1 MAVASIK
8 STRNTDPAT
17 SLVNVSREDLVS
29 GDVITLESVGAGT
42 TSHSW
47 SILFSPEGSASA
59 LTSTNTA
66 VTQFQIDK
74 EGAYLVR
81 LVADAGLETET
92 MQHIR
97 MRVLTA
103 FGGLQLVA
111 AGERRDEEAIIPVDI
126 GVYGWAYEQ
135 NGNIRKI
142 LDFIKPIVQSGRVLH
157 VDGGTENYGDFHEI
171 QDAINAAAAA
181 ATENE
186 PYVVLVR
193 EGTYQE
199 SLSLKPFVHVIST
212 QHQNSHEIPDLKA
225 KPKMSPRVVVDAI
238 SHDVDLPA
246 TTDLCVVVGIH
257 FLCDTLNSDPL
268 IAKTGEGVIQANAC
282 TFEST
287 PVGAGQGSLVDL
299 KGGRFVGLDCR
310 FRMNENGDFENFAFL
325 QSGEDTTSLL
335 DSCSITAPSGLAI
348 NPNQHNVAG
357 VVNVLRNCTV
367 KAIKYGLATNGTSTV
382 INSSV
387 YGDKSVDINWLGSTY
402 GVSNSGNS
410 TQTFLFS
417 EIGGDIYW
425 NKDNTSH
432 NNVLKIGSVVFE
444 TLNESGT
451 GSAITVEALAN
462 SLSMGFDTTNSSLT
476 STNVQEAI
484 VELEGIITSG
494 VGTAVNVGTG
504 KGIFRQKTGANL
516 EFASLMGVSGISIAP
531 SSSGDELEIGY
542 SGAGI
547 SNQINQLDSSVI
559 VSDTGTTAAIEF
571 SINGNLSWRVDSI
584 GDLVSATNSIGNSTD
599 YLRNIYTIKQTYD
612 VTQTGIIGHGEITWD
627 SNKESLVVG
636 GDNNVTHYVGQQTQ
650 FYARNKSANNLD
662 VDAGTIVSLY
672 ETNGNQF
679 EFKTINPQSVAVW
692 DVLNDT
698 IGILASDVL
707 NGDFGYVVTHGLVS
721 MNTSALTGSVGE
733 KIYQNVGSG
742 LTMTRPTGI
751 NVICV
756 GTLVKKAVNG
766 EIFVN
771 INNDSIRGWHTDSSD
786 TLVPNGSYDIGT
798 AANPVSYI
806 FAENIGSQADP
817 VDQIYVLS
825 TNSLHFVNPNNN
837 EEYHVRVDTT
847 GIAPRLKV
855 GNMFCAGI
863 PDVDDPLIPAD
874 YYPLLWDMSGNGNHI
889 LGNTAIANNVPPII
903 RIGDYRIPTIDL
915 SSISIPDA
923 VNPDVAVEVSNQTPQ
938 ILSSDD
944 AHDLIMHDPTNDVF
958 VSVPRAL
965 LDLPYANI
973 TGTPTSLSQFTNDVG
988 FLTSVGLVDYNDL
1001 LNKPSN
1007 LSEFVNDVFTGEEIH
1022 FYEQPDANG
1031 QTLIYDAGLNQWT
1044 PTAQMDL
1051 EVNWN
1056 KVQNK
1061 PTIFSGDYNDLSNKP
1076 SFFNGDYN
1084 ALSNKPTLFSG
1095 NYDDLNNK
1103 PTPFSGS
1110 WDDLTNKPALFDG
1123 NYNNLSNKP
1132 SIPNSVNQL
1141 SFPSGSNGDVL
1152 TRDGDNVEYT
1162 SQEDIHIDP
1171 IHKDVVISEAIN
1183 GKNPVAEFGQL
1194 HLINLKESLTL
1205 ELPPANA
1212 VGSFKTLVIKL
1223 IGRVQ
1228 GANLTIKPYTQDGD
1242 MIDTSGASIIWSN
1255 ESTPLMK
1262 TMTLY
1267 SDGSDWWII

>member
-17 SLVNVSREDLVS
+17 SLVNVSREDLAT

-142 LDFIKPIVQSGRVLH
+142 LDFIKPMVQSGRVLH
-157 VDGGTENYGDFHEI
+157 VDGGSENYGDFHEI
-171 QDAINAAAAA
+171 QDGINAAAAL
-181 ATENE
+181 ATEAE

-238 SHDVDLPA
+238 SHDADLPA

-268 IAKTGEGVIQANAC
+268 ITKTGEGVIQANAC

-310 FRMNENGDFENFAFL
+310 FRLTETGDVGNFAFL

-335 DSCSITAPSGLAI
+335 DSCSITAPSGFSI

-357 VVNVLRNCTV
+357 VINVLRNCTV
-367 KAIKYGLATNGTSTV
+367 KTAEYGLATNGTSTV
-382 INSSV
+382 INSSLV
-387 YGDKSVDINWLGSTY
+387 GGVQNLSINWLGSSY

-410 TQTFLFS
+410 EQTILFS
-417 EIGGDIYW
+417 EIEGDIYW

-432 NNVLKIGSVVFE
+432 NNELKIGSVVFE

-451 GSAITVEALAN
+451 GSAITVKALAN
-462 SLSMGFDTTNSSLT
+462 SLSMRFDTTNSSLT
-476 STNVQEAI
+476 SESVQEAI
-484 VELEGIITSG
+484 VELEGLINSG
-494 VGTAVNVGTG
+494 VGTAVNLGG
-504 KGIFRQKTGANL
+504 GEGLFKQKTGVNL
-516 EFASLMGVSGISIAP
+516 EFRSLSGVAGISIAP
-531 SSSGDELEIGY
+531 SGSGDELEIGY

-571 SINGNLSWRVDSI
+571 YINGSLSWRVDSL

-599 YLRNIYTIKQTYD
+599 YLSNLYSTKQTYD
-612 VTQTGIIGHGEITWD
+612 VSQTGIVGHGEITWD
-627 SNKESLVVG
+627 SNKESLVIG
-636 GDNNVTHYVGQQTQ
+636 GAGGITHYVGQQTQ
-650 FYARNKSANNLD
+650 FYARNEIPLNLP
-662 VDAGTIVSLY
+662 ATKGQIVQL
-672 ETNGNQF
+672 TQLNGNEL
-679 EFKTINPQSVAVW
+679 EFTSGLVNNTPNDALGVLADDVA
-692 DVLNDT
+692 
-698 IGILASDVL
+698 

-721 MNTSALTGSVGE
+721 INTSNLTGSVGE
-733 KIYQNVGSG
+733 RIYQVGAG
-742 LTMTRPTGI
+742 MTMTRPTGVAVV
-751 NVICV
+751 VI

-771 INNDSIRGWHTDSSD
+771 IQNENIVGWHTDSSN

-798 AANPVSYI
+798 AASPVSYI
-806 FAENIGSQADP
+806 FAENIGTLTDP
-817 VDQIYVLS
+817 VDQIYVTS
-825 TNSLHFVNPNNN
+825 TNSLHFVNPNTN
-837 EEYHVRVDTT
+837 EEYHVRVDTN

-855 GNMFCAGI
+855 GDMLLSGV
-863 PDVDDPLIPAD
+863 PDSDMNGVIPAD
-874 YYPLLWDMSGNGNHI
+874 HYPLLWDMSGEGNHI
-889 LGNTAIANNVPPII
+889 LGKSGMANTVPPVIK
-903 RIGDYRIPTIDL
+903 IGDYRIPVLEL

-923 VNPDVAVEVSNQTPQ
+923 VNPDPNAIAIEVSNQTPQ
-938 ILSSDD
+938 ILNSDD

-958 VSVPRAL
+958 VSVPRAS

-973 TGTPTSLSQFTNDVG
+973 TGTPTSLSDFTNDMG

-1007 LSEFVNDVFTGEEIH
+1007 LSEFINDSFFGDEIH
-1022 FYEQPDANG
+1022 FEVAPSANG
-1031 QTLIYDAGLNQWT
+1031 QTLIYDLNSNQWK

-1076 SFFNGDYN
+1076 TFFNGDYN

-1095 NYDDLNNK
+1095 NYNDLNNI

-1110 WDDLTNKPALFDG
+1110 WDALTNKPTIFDG
-1123 NYNNLSNKP
+1123 DYNNLINKP
-1132 SIPNSVNQL
+1132 SIPTQVNQL
-1141 SFPSGSNGDVL
+1141 SFPNGLDGDVL
-1152 TRDGDNVEYT
+1152 TRDGNNVEYT
-1162 SQEDIHIDP
+1162 SQEGIHIDP
-1171 IHKDVVISEAIN
+1171 INRDEVMGDPSKSVS
-1183 GKNPVAEFGQL
+1183 AEFGKL
-1194 HLINLKESLTL
+1194 HLINLSKGDYTL
-1205 ELPPANA
+1205 ELPPANTHER
-1212 VGSFKTLVIKL
+1212 FRTLVIKL
-1223 IGRVQ
+1223 IGR
-1228 GANLTIKPYTQDGD
+1228 ASNAYNLTIKPTNGD
-1242 MIDTSGASIIWSN
+1242 MIDTSGASLVWTN

-1262 TMTLY
+1262 TVTLY